1 MEIFGITDA
10 NLDGKISLAEL
21 RDDTMKN
28 DPRLIA
34 IWKEVFGNLVQDPS
48 SIEESSDDKYSE
60 G

>member
-48 SIEESSDDKYSE
+48 SIEESSDDKYSH

>member
-21 RDDTMKN
+21 RDDTMKD
-28 DPRLIA
+28 DPRIIA

-48 SIEESSDDKYSE
+48 SIEESSDDKYSH